1 MSFQSKFLI
10 TFVSYA
16 AFTLLAG
23 CGGNDGVS
31 VAKNGPNNRGV
42 GASPS
47 PSPSNAPATGASLI
61 CPSSGKNAW
70 LTYGQNAFVAVNEA
84 IFQNVENI
92 GATTSTT
99 TPLGAAF
106 TLVGSGN
113 PPSTADNL
121 ATFKG
126 NLAAFLVYLYG
137 GPTQITYTD
146 GVVYQGPQSMQ
157 QSHQGLNIT
166 TSQFNYFVSDI
177 IVPALS
183 ANGVSTADINACF
196 APPLMNPTFVASV
209 VGQ

>member
-1 MSFQSKFLI
+1 
-10 TFVSYA
+10 
-16 AFTLLAG
+16 
-23 CGGNDGVS
+23 
-31 VAKNGPNNRGV
+31 
-42 GASPS
+42 
-47 PSPSNAPATGASLI
+47 
-61 CPSSGKNAW
+61 
-70 LTYGQNAFVAVNEA
+70 VNES
-84 IFQNVENI
+84 IFTNVENV

-99 TPLGAAF
+99 TPLGSSF

-157 QSHQGLNIT
+157 QAHQGLNIT
-166 TSQFNYFVSDI
+166 ASEFTYFVSNI
-177 IVPALS
+177 IVPALTS
-183 ANGVSTADINACF
+183 NGVPATDVSTCF
-196 APPLMNPTFVASV
+196 APPLADPTFVASV

>member
-1 MSFQSKFLI
+1 MLRSDKKLI
-10 TFVSYA
+10 STALSCAVLAVF
-16 AFTLLAG
+16 AG
-23 CGGNDGVS
+23 CGS
-31 VAKNGPNNRGV
+31 SNNNN
-42 GASPS
+42 SS
-47 PSPSNAPATGASLI
+47 APAAAATPAANPAPAAATGASLQ
-61 CPSSGKNAW
+61 CTSSGKNAW
-70 LTYGQNAFVAVNEA
+70 LTYGQTAFVAVNES
-84 IFQNVENI
+84 IFTNVVNV

-99 TPLGAAF
+99 TPLGTPF

-146 GVVYQGPQSMQ
+146 GVVYQGPQNMQ

-166 TSQFNYFVSDI
+166 TSEFNYFVSNI
-177 IVPALS
+177 VVPALTS
-183 ANGVSTADINACF
+183 NGVPTADVTSCF
-196 APPLMNPTFVASV
+196 APPLTDPTFVASV